1 MRERKR
7 EGASIVLSHIS
18 VFTRAREAME
28 EITNRVNDVIQRSGV
43 EEGVCYLYLP
53 HTTAGIVI
61 NENADPSVSRDIL
74 DRLEALVPSKGNYS
88 HLEGNAP
95 AHIKSTLTGLSLT
108 VPIANGRLALGRWQG
123 VFLCEFDGPRDR
135 TVVVQVL
142 SSQAAGPGET
152 PE

>member
-1 MRERKR
+1 MLSRI
-7 EGASIVLSHIS
+7 GVL
-18 VFTRAREAME
+18 TRGKEALE
-28 EITNRVNDVIQRSGV
+28 DITHRVNDVVRRSGV

-53 HTTAGIVI
+53 HTTAGIII
-61 NENADPSVSRDIL
+61 NENADPSVGRDIL
-74 DRLEALVPSKGNYS
+74 DRLEALAPSKGNYH

-108 VPIANGRLALGRWQG
+108 VPIEKGRLALGRWQG

-142 SSQAAGPGET
+142 PSQAARPSQPFEGEGGQ
-152 PE
+152 P

>member
-1 MRERKR
+1 
-7 EGASIVLSHIS
+7 VLSRIN
-18 VFTRAREAME
+18 VFTRSKEGLE
-28 EITNRVNDVIQRSGV
+28 EITHRVNDLIRRSGV

-61 NENADPSVSRDIL
+61 NENADPSVGRDIL
-74 DRLEALVPSKGNYS
+74 DRLEALVPSKGNYH

-95 AHIKSTLTGLSLT
+95 AHIKSILTGLSLT
-108 VPIANGRLALGRWQG
+108 VPIENGRLALGRWQG

-142 SSQAAGPGET
+142 PSQAAAPADA
-152 PE
+152 PEREGGQP

>member
-1 MRERKR
+1 MLAPIGEVHAIMRERKKGR
-7 EGASIVLSHIS
+7 SID
-18 VFTRAREAME
+18 RAIAHKRLH
-28 EITNRVNDVIQRSGV
+28 QG
-43 EEGVCYLYLP
+43 
-53 HTTAGIVI
+53 TTAGIVI

-74 DRLEALVPSKGNYS
+74 DRLEALVPTKGNYH

-108 VPIANGRLALGRWQG
+108 VPIDKGRLALGRWQG

-142 SSQAAGPGET
+142 PSQAAGPGQPSEGRGGQ
-152 PE
+152 P

>member
-1 MRERKR
+1 M
-7 EGASIVLSHIS
+7 LSHIN
-18 VFTRAREAME
+18 VFTRGREAME
-28 EITNRVNDVIQRSGV
+28 DITHRVNDLIRRSGI

-61 NENADPSVSRDIL
+61 NENADPSVGRDIL
-74 DRLEALVPSKGNYS
+74 DRLEALVPTKGNYH

-108 VPIANGRLALGRWQG
+108 VPIDKGRLALGRWQG

-142 SSQAAGPGET
+142 PSQAAGPGET
-152 PE
+152 VEGRADQP